1 MENNPNTDDIYNAT
15 TGSIIQDAILEI
27 YFDTPEYDNILNC
40 HKTVTSS
47 NINQYLDIFSNDTP
61 SLTEQLNSHLS
72 EEYIRSFFPSY
83 ESLNT
88 LGSITLF
95 TVSVYSNP
103 YLTSNLI
110 FIKML
115 EDLLELNSKD
125 IIDYFRFEA
134 NNIIAF
140 KRFITNTRLSAG
152 AAILGMNISPITGKK
167 FGAGISAAA
176 IDSVDNILELLKLH
190 IFPDAFIPHEQ
201 MDIFSSG
208 LYFQLKKSTE
218 EFAKPVCEAILRD
231 DEKWLMPT
239 NNIFLDN
246 MIEEYAVVGTSKI
259 IGTEI
264 ADFFDLIDTKKE
276 TDIHSFISLEVLTK
290 SWLNIY
296 NKGGNPYFS
305 AIPLVM
311 KQMQKFLFRD
321 LR

>member
-1 MENNPNTDDIYNAT
+1 MDDTYNAIT
-15 TGSIIQDAILEI
+15 NNIIHDEILEM
-27 YFDTPEYDNILNC
+27 YFHTPEYDNILNC
-40 HKTVTSS
+40 HKAVTSS
-47 NINQYLDIFSNDTP
+47 DIEQYFDIFANNTS
-61 SLTEQLNSHLS
+61 SLTEQLNSPLS
-72 EEYIRSFFPSY
+72 EEYIRSFLPSY

-95 TVSVYSNP
+95 TISVYSNP
-103 YLTSNLI
+103 YLTSGLV

-115 EDLLELNSKD
+115 EDLLEINSQD
-125 IIDYFRFEA
+125 IINYFGFKA
-134 NNIIAF
+134 NNVIAF

-231 DEKWLMPT
+231 DEKWLIRT
-239 NNIFLDN
+239 NNIFLDT

-264 ADFFDLIDTKKE
+264 ADYFNLLDMRKDL
-276 TDIHSFISLEVLTK
+276 DIHSFISLEVLTK

-296 NKGGNPYFS
+296 NKGGNSYFS

-321 LR
+321 LQ

>member
-1 MENNPNTDDIYNAT
+1 MENNQNIDDAYSAT
-15 TGSIIQDAILEI
+15 TDNILQDEILEI
-27 YFDTPEYDNILNC
+27 YFHTPEYDNILNC

-47 NINQYLDIFSNDTP
+47 DINQYLDIFANNTP

-72 EEYIRSFFPSY
+72 EEYIRSFLPSY

-95 TVSVYSNP
+95 IISVYSNP
-103 YLTSNLI
+103 HLTSSLI

-115 EDLLELNSKD
+115 EDLLEINSQD
-125 IIDYFRFEA
+125 IINYFGFKA

-152 AAILGMNISPITGKK
+152 AAILGINISPITGKK
-167 FGAGISAAA
+167 LGAGISAAA
-176 IDSVDNILELLKLH
+176 IDSVDNILELLKLY

-218 EFAKPVCEAILRD
+218 EFSKPVCEAILRN
-231 DEKWLMPT
+231 DEKWLMPK
-239 NNIFLDN
+239 NNIFLDT
-246 MIEEYAVVGTSKI
+246 MIKEYAVVGTSKI

-276 TDIHSFISLEVLTK
+276 TDIHSLISLEVLTK

-296 NKGGNPYFS
+296 NKDGYPYFS

-321 LR
+321 LQ